1 MKSLFLVLFSMSLV
15 LITNTGCT
23 ASFWKG
29 WGKGLAAGKTAGVD
43 DLPAGSAPASKVVG
57 DVEPYSYRSY
67 ESLSGGAYKESGMW
81 VNIHKVYF
89 LDGSVTYYAS
99 KTPFT
104 YRGSWVNIDRIERYL
119 GVVDDPAGWKVAGIV
134 YGPKRPNFKR

>member
-1 MKSLFLVLFSMSLV
+1 MSLV

-43 DLPAGSAPASKVVG
+43 DLPAGSMPASRIGEVT
-57 DVEPYSYRSY
+57 PYKYRSY
-67 ESLSGGAYKESGMW
+67 ESWSGGSFKETGMW
-81 VNIHKVYF
+81 VNIAKIHYA
-89 LDGSVTYYAS
+89 DGTVVVLAEKQSFKYE
-99 KTPFT
+99 
-104 YRGSWVNIDRIERYL
+104 GSWKNINRVEYYT
-119 GVVDDPAGWKVAGIV
+119 GVVDDPAGWKAAGTV